1 MFDGGLPLHLRS
13 CGEFVKLEPM
23 QKYDIEGTA
32 FRKGD
37 AEKYFA
43 YRGIEEWIR
52 GFFTAANIFHV
63 QNDRATSLTGLIFI
77 S

>member
-1 MFDGGLPLHLRS
+1 MTFFPPGASS

-43 YRGIEEWIR
+43 YRGY
-52 GFFTAANIFHV
+52 
-63 QNDRATSLTGLIFI
+63 
-77 S
+77 